1 MAKSTDINARVQLV
15 DKITQPLN
23 KIKKNLKGLNRSFK
37 NVGSEFQGVMEK
49 VTAPVALLAGG
60 GIFSIKNIISDF
72 MSFGDSIDKASARA
86 GVGVEALQS
95 LRFAAEMGGMQTEQ
109 MDMALAKLGTQM
121 GQMAAGNGD
130 KLLALFKSLGIRY
143 KDANGKVRNSA
154 EVMRELA
161 DAIKTNEDPSVRL
174 RVLTDIFGDR
184 IARNLIPVLQDGAQ
198 GLDAMAKESER
209 VGQVTAEQVALA
221 AKLNDAWTSFN
232 LTTHKLSIG
241 LAASLAPSL
250 QEIIEKIQNV
260 ILANQE
266 LIQLRLKEFVSQFID
281 VVKKIDFEKVVHQFM
296 NLVDK
301 ASQAFKWIGGL
312 KVLFAGWAAIIG
324 GRFVVNVYRLV
335 WALKGL
341 GTAFGACFGPW
352 GLIITGVASLF
363 SLMYARS
370 EKFRGAVGRLVEVIG
385 KVLNPVLRF
394 MGNAGAWALDTLVN
408 EFDRFL
414 AFIEQIADDLSELF
428 NKPFDTLKNLTL
440 HVYEYL
446 TSPFRQFGEWIGGYL
461 DELAAKFPDWLRNM
475 FTDGPTVNANIGGP
489 TQSLA
494 QQVPIGL
501 PGARGVDGTVRIEVA
516 SATGTTA
523 RVVDLNAE
531 YGNLDVNNHTAYQL
545 TD

>member
-23 KIKKNLKGLNRSFK
+23 KIKKNLKGLNRAFK
-37 NVGSEFQGVMEK
+37 NVGTEFQGVAEK
-49 VTAPVALLAGG
+49 ITAPVALLAGSG
-60 GIFSIKNIISDF
+60 MFSLKEIINDF
-72 MSFGDSIDKASARA
+72 MSFGDSIDKAAARA
-86 GVGVEALQS
+86 GVGVEALQA
-95 LRFAAEMGGMQTEQ
+95 LRYAAGMGGMETVQ
-109 MDMALAKLGTQM
+109 MDMALAKLGNQM
-121 GQMAAGNGD
+121 GQMASGNGD
-130 KLLALFKSLGIRY
+130 KLLTLFNNLGIRY

-161 DAIKTNEDPSVRL
+161 DAIKANEDPSVRL

-184 IARNLIPVLQDGAQ
+184 IARNLIPVLQDGAE
-198 GLDAMAKESER
+198 GLDAMAEAARSDGMMTRE
-209 VGQVTAEQVALA
+209 QVTRAAALT
-221 AKLNDAWTSFN
+221 DTWSSFSQTVHN
-232 LTTHKLSIG
+232 ISLTLG
-241 LAASLAPSL
+241 ADLAPQL
-250 QEIIEKIQNV
+250 MVIIKRIQAILKANREV
-260 ILANQE
+260 IR
-266 LIQLRLKEFVSQFID
+266 LRLDKFVKQFID
-281 VVKKIDFEKVVHQFM
+281 VVEKIDFQKIVEGFFDVLKG
-296 NLVDK
+296 
-301 ASQAFKWIGGL
+301 ASKLFEWIGGL
-312 KVLFAGWAAIIG
+312 KVLFIAWGAIIG
-324 GRFVVNVYRLV
+324 GRFVINVYRLV

-352 GLIITGVASLF
+352 GLIITGVAGLF

-370 EKFRGAVGRLVEVIG
+370 EKFRGAIGRLVEVIG
-385 KVLNPVLRF
+385 KVLNPVLEF
-394 MGNAGAWALDTLVN
+394 LGDAGAWALDTLVD
-408 EFDRFL
+408 EFNRFM

-461 DELAAKFPDWLRNM
+461 DELAAKFPEWLRNM
-475 FTDGPTVNANIGGP
+475 FTGGPTVNANIGGP
-489 TQSLA
+489 AQTLA

-531 YGNLDVNNHTAYQL
+531 YGHLDVNNHTAYQL